1 MTVRGLF
8 AVVWLV
14 GVTAIGA
21 GCVKAV
27 PLDGRSCG
35 CAPGYA
41 CCLASNTCV
50 PPPEAARPSCQPPAG
65 PASERADGGDGLLPD
80 VPVTADTM
88 PATVDKPP
96 PDMAQTL
103 SPDMAQMLPPDM
115 AQTLSPDMA
124 QMVPPDM
131 AQMLPPD
138 MAPPPPDT
146 PTPDMPP
153 PTPDMPPRDCS
164 TGARRCLADGRTPQQ
179 CSEDGKWETQL
190 VCELRCLDGACT
202 ACSPGARRC
211 DASVRPQLCSATG
224 QWQTQ
229 ASCMDRDVCSGGVC
243 LCFENCDR
251 GTLLNTPVGLVDLAA
266 GSDALWYHD
275 LQKLWRVNPTTGQAT
290 EVHAAAVSSGHQPS
304 GGLAA
309 DAQGNLFWCRQ
320 DTQTIGTEVMRNGTP
335 FLAGAC
341 RDLQLG
347 SSHLVVMGE
356 NTLIRVPLAGAG
368 GNQVGAGAITAFA
381 AGDTHVFY
389 GYRAGRLS
397 HLYRN
402 TVSSTGMGELA
413 WEQPVPGGAITSVAM
428 DAEHVYFSPGQV
440 LLRLPIAGGQAAI
453 AQESDR
459 YFANVLLTET
469 HIYWTTTELTELG
482 ACAGAEVHRRPKL
495 APGSPHRLIRDEGR
509 CATALVLSGDALYL
523 GTSADTAGL
532 APGRIIRLA
541 R

>member
-27 PLDGRSCG
+27 PLDGRRCD

-50 PPPEAARPSCQPPAG
+50 SPAEAARPSCQPPAG
-65 PASERADGGDGLLPD
+65 PASERADGGDGPFPD
-80 VPVTADTM
+80 VPVAADSM
-88 PATVDKPP
+88 LAAVDKPP
-96 PDMAQTL
+96 PDMAQ
-103 SPDMAQMLPPDM
+103 ML
-115 AQTLSPDMA
+115 
-124 QMVPPDM
+124 
-131 AQMLPPD
+131 
-138 MAPPPPDT
+138 
-146 PTPDMPP
+146 TPDMPP
-153 PTPDMPPRDCS
+153 PSPDIALPPGVPLRDCS
-164 TGARRCLADGRTPQQ
+164 TNARRCLGDGRTPQH
-179 CSEDGKWETQL
+179 CSGDGQWQTQL

-211 DASVRPQLCSATG
+211 DASAQPQLCSAAG

-229 ASCMDRDVCSGGVC
+229 ALCMERDLCSGGVC
-243 LCFENCDR
+243 LCYENCDR

-266 GSDALWYHD
+266 GGDALWYHD
-275 LQKLWRVNPTTGQAT
+275 LHRLWRVNPTTGQAT
-290 EVHAAAVSSGHQPS
+290 EVHADALSAGHHPG

-309 DAQGNLFWCRQ
+309 DTQGNLFWCRRA
-320 DTQTIGTEVMRNGTP
+320 TQASGAEVMRNGAP
-335 FLAGAC
+335 FLSEAC

-347 SSHLVVMGE
+347 GSHLYVLGE
-356 NTLIRVPLAGAG
+356 NTLSRFPLAGPG
-368 GNQVGAGAITAFA
+368 GNQLGAGAITAFA
-381 AGDTHVFY
+381 AGDSHVFY
-389 GYRAGRLS
+389 GYRANRYS
-397 HLYRN
+397 QLYRN
-402 TVSSTGMGELA
+402 PVSATGMSEMV
-413 WEQPVPGGAITSVAM
+413 WEQTVPGGDITSVAV

-459 YFANVLLTET
+459 YFDNVLLTET
-469 HIYWTTTELTELG
+469 HIYWTTTELTEFG
-482 ACAGAEVHRRPKL
+482 ECAAAEVHRRSKL
-495 APGSPHRLIRDEGR
+495 APEPAHRLIRDEGR
-509 CATALVLSGDALYL
+509 CATALVQHGDALYL
-523 GTSADTAGL
+523 GSSADTAGL